1 MEQISRVWTFILI
14 GVIKAYRLVLSPV
27 LGPCC
32 RFYPS
37 CSVYA
42 IEALGQKGVIQ
53 GSWLMVKRI
62 MRCHPWHRGGYDP
75 LP

>member
-14 GVIKAYRLVLSPV
+14 GAIRAYRLVLSPV

-42 IEALGQKGVIQ
+42 IDALEQKGFLQ
-53 GSWLMVKRI
+53 GSWLVLKRI
-62 MRCHPWHRGGYDP
+62 MKCHPWHAGGYDP
-75 LP
+75 IP